1 MNTVKLRDDLEFSRI
16 VHGYWRLMDWNVSN
30 DELLKL
36 IEEAY
41 DLGITTVDHA
51 DIYGSFSC
59 EEKFGEALKLK
70 KGLREKLQIVTKCGI
85 KFPSVNRPEN
95 KSHCYDTS
103 KEHIIKSAERS
114 LKNFNTDYLDLLL
127 IHRVD
132 ALLNPEEVA
141 EAFTKLKNEGKVR
154 YFGVSNFLPPQ
165 FNMLN
170 SYLDDSLVTNQVEI
184 SPLCLDAFEN
194 GTLDLMLEK
203 RVKPMAWSPLAG
215 GRLFKANGEKSLR
228 VQKALNKIK
237 EEVSANDIDEVAYA
251 WLLMHP
257 SNIMPIVGSGKID
270 RIKAAIRA
278 TEIKLT
284 RDQWFE
290 IYVASRGVDI
300 P

>member
-1 MNTVKLRDDLEFSRI
+1 MEKIKLKDDLEFSRI
-16 VHGYWRLMDWNVSN
+16 VHGYWRLMDWNISN
-30 DELLKL
+30 RDLVNL
-36 IEEAY
+36 IEEVY

-51 DIYGSFSC
+51 DIYGNFCC

-85 KFPSVNRPEN
+85 KFPSENRPEN

-114 LKNFNTDYLDLLL
+114 LKNFNTDYLDVLL

-141 EAFTKLKNEGKVR
+141 EAFTKLNKDGKVR
-154 YFGVSNFLPPQ
+154 YFGVSNFLPAQ

-170 SYLDDSLVTNQVEI
+170 SYLDNKLITNQVEI
-184 SPLCLDAFEN
+184 SPLCLNAFED

-203 RVKPMAWSPLAG
+203 RIKPMAWSPLAG
-215 GRLFKANGEKSLR
+215 GRLFRGNDERALR
-228 VQKALNKIK
+228 VQKVLNKIK
-237 EEVSANDIDEVAYA
+237 EEVNAKDIDEVAYA

-257 SNIMPIVGSGKID
+257 SKIMPIVGSGKIE
-270 RIKAAIRA
+270 RIKSAIRA

>member
-1 MNTVKLRDDLEFSRI
+1 MEYYNLPQTNLKVSKVALGCMRIASKTPEEVENLVLES
-16 VHGYWRLMDWNVSN
+16 
-30 DELLKL
+30 LK
-36 IEEAY
+36 A
-41 DLGITTVDHA
+41 GINFFDHA
-51 DIYGSFSC
+51 DIYGNFCC
-59 EEKFGEALKLK
+59 EEKFGDALNLK
-70 KGLREKLQIVTKCGI
+70 KSLREKLQIVTKCGI

-114 LKNFNTDYLDLLL
+114 LKNFKTDYLDLLL

-141 EAFTKLKNEGKVR
+141 EAFSKLKNEGKVR
-154 YFGVSNFLPPQ
+154 NFGVSNFLPAQ

-170 SYLDDSLVTNQVEI
+170 SYLDEKLVTNQIEV
-184 SPLCLDAFEN
+184 SPLNLEHFEN

-215 GRLFKANGEKSLR
+215 GRIFKGEDEASIR
-228 VQKALNKIK
+228 VRKVLNKIK
-237 EEVSANDIDEVAYA
+237 EEVSAKDIDEVVYA
-251 WLLMHP
+251 WILMHP
-257 SNIMPIVGSGKID
+257 SKIMPIVGSGNLD
-270 RIKAAIRA
+270 RIKSAVRA
-278 TEIKLT
+278 TDLNLT

-290 IYVASRGVDI
+290 IYVAGRGVDI

>member
-1 MNTVKLRDDLEFSRI
+1 MNNVKLRDDLEFSRI
-16 VHGYWRLMDWNVSN
+16 VQGYWRLMDWNISD
-30 DELLKL
+30 DELVKL

-41 DLGITTVDHA
+41 ELGITTVDHA
-51 DIYGSFSC
+51 DIYGNFCC
-59 EEKFGEALKLK
+59 EEKFGNALKIR

-85 KFPSVNRPEN
+85 KFPSENRPEN

-114 LKNFNTDYLDLLL
+114 LKNFNTDYLDVLL

-141 EAFTKLKNEGKVR
+141 EAFTKLKTQGKVR
-154 YFGVSNFLPPQ
+154 YFGVSNFLPAQ

-170 SYLDDSLVTNQVEI
+170 SYLEDSLVTNQVEI
-184 SPLCLDAFEN
+184 SPLCLDSFEN

-215 GRLFKANGEKSLR
+215 GRLFNANDERALR
-228 VQKALNKIK
+228 VQNVLNKIK
-237 EEVSANDIDEVAYA
+237 DEVSANGIDEVVYA

-270 RIKAAIRA
+270 RIKTAIRA

>member
-1 MNTVKLRDDLEFSRI
+1 MERVKIKDDLEFSRI
-16 VHGYWRLMDWNVSN
+16 VHGYWRLMDWNLSSN
-30 DELLKL
+30 ELINL

-41 DLGITTVDHA
+41 NLGITTVDHA
-51 DIYGSFSC
+51 DIYGNFCC
-59 EEKFGEALKLK
+59 EEKFGDALSLN

-103 KEHIIKSAERS
+103 KEYIIKSAERS
-114 LKNFNTDYLDLLL
+114 LKNFNTDYLDVLL

-141 EAFTKLKNEGKVR
+141 EAFYKLKNDGKVR
-154 YFGVSNFLPPQ
+154 YFGVSNFLPSQ

-170 SYLDDSLVTNQVEI
+170 SYLDNELVTNQVEI
-184 SPLCLDAFEN
+184 SPLCLNAFED

-215 GRLFKANGEKSLR
+215 GRIFKGSEDRDLR
-228 VQKALNKIK
+228 VKNVLNKIK
-237 EEVSANDIDEVAYA
+237 EEVGARDIDEVAYA

-257 SNIMPIVGSGKID
+257 SKIMPIVGSGKLD
-270 RIKAAIRA
+270 RIKSAVRA
-278 TEIKLT
+278 TEILLT

>member
-1 MNTVKLRDDLEFSRI
+1 MERIKIKDDLDFSRI
-16 VHGYWRLMDWNVSN
+16 IHGYWRLMEWKLSSN
-30 DELLKL
+30 ELINL

-51 DIYGSFSC
+51 DIYGNFCC
-59 EEKFGEALKLK
+59 EEKFGEALSLK

-85 KFPSVNRPEN
+85 KFPSENRPEN

-114 LKNFNTDYLDLLL
+114 LKNFNTDYLDALL

-141 EAFTKLKNEGKVR
+141 EAFHKLKKEGKVR
-154 YFGVSNFLPPQ
+154 YFGVSNFLPSQ

-170 SYLDDSLVTNQVEI
+170 SYLDNELITNQVEI
-184 SPLCLDAFEN
+184 SPLCLNAFED

-215 GRLFKANGEKSLR
+215 GKLFNSLDERALR
-228 VQKALNKIK
+228 VKKALNKIK
-237 EEVSANDIDEVAYA
+237 EEVGARDIDEVAYA

-257 SNIMPIVGSGKID
+257 SKIMPIVGSGKIE
-270 RIKAAIRA
+270 RIKSAVQA
-278 TEIKLT
+278 TEILLT

-290 IYVASRGVDI
+290 IYVASRGIDI

>member
-1 MNTVKLRDDLEFSRI
+1 MKTVKLREDLEFSRI
-16 VHGYWRLMDWNVSN
+16 VQGYWRLMDWNIS
-30 DELLKL
+30 DYELVKL

-51 DIYGSFSC
+51 DIYGNFCC
-59 EEKFGEALKLK
+59 EEKFGNALKIK
-70 KGLREKLQIVTKCGI
+70 KGLREKLQLVTKCGI
-85 KFPSVNRPEN
+85 KFPSENRPEN

-114 LKNFNTDYLDLLL
+114 LKNFNTDYLDVLL

-141 EAFTKLKNEGKVR
+141 EAFTKLKREGKVR
-154 YFGVSNFLPPQ
+154 YFGVSNFLPAQ

-170 SYLDDSLVTNQVEI
+170 SYLEDSLVTNQVEI
-184 SPLCLDAFEN
+184 SPLCLDSFEN

-203 RVKPMAWSPLAG
+203 RIKPMAWSPLAG
-215 GRLFKANGEKSLR
+215 GRLFKANDEKSLR
-228 VQKALNKIK
+228 VQKVLNKIK
-237 EEVSANDIDEVAYA
+237 DEVSAKGIDEVVYA

-278 TEIKLT
+278 TEINLS

-290 IYVASRGVDI
+290 IYVASRGIDI

>member
-1 MNTVKLRDDLEFSRI
+1 METVNIKDNLEFSRI
-16 VHGYWRLMDWNVSN
+16 VQGYWRLMDWNISD
-30 DELLKL
+30 DELVKL
-36 IEEAY
+36 IEESY
-41 DLGITTVDHA
+41 ELGITTVDHA
-51 DIYGSFSC
+51 DIYGNFCC
-59 EEKFGEALKLK
+59 EEKFGNALKIR
-70 KGLREKLQIVTKCGI
+70 KGLRERLQIVTKCGI
-85 KFPSVNRPEN
+85 KFPSKNRPEN

-114 LKNFNTDYLDLLL
+114 LKNFNTDYLDVLL

-141 EAFTKLKNEGKVR
+141 EAFTKLKTQGKVR
-154 YFGVSNFLPPQ
+154 YFGVSNFLPAQ

-170 SYLDDSLVTNQVEI
+170 SYLEDSLVTNQVEI
-184 SPLCLDAFEN
+184 SPLCLDSFEN

-215 GRLFKANGEKSLR
+215 GRLFKANDERSLR
-228 VQKALNKIK
+228 VQKVLNKIK
-237 EEVSANDIDEVAYA
+237 DEVSAKGIDEVVYA

-257 SNIMPIVGSGKID
+257 SNIVPIVGSGKID
-270 RIKAAIRA
+270 RIKSAIRA
-278 TEIKLT
+278 TEINLS

-290 IYVASRGVDI
+290 IYVASRGIDI

>member
-1 MNTVKLRDDLEFSRI
+1 MEKIKLKDDLEFSRI
-16 VHGYWRLMDWNVSN
+16 VHGYWRLMDWNISN
-30 DELLKL
+30 RDLVNL
-36 IEEAY
+36 IEEVY

-51 DIYGSFSC
+51 DIYGNFCC

-85 KFPSVNRPEN
+85 KFPSENRPEN

-114 LKNFNTDYLDLLL
+114 LKNFNTDYLDVLL

-141 EAFTKLKNEGKVR
+141 EAFTKLNKDGKVR
-154 YFGVSNFLPPQ
+154 YFGVSNFLPAQ

-170 SYLDDSLVTNQVEI
+170 SYLDNKLITNQVEI
-184 SPLCLDAFEN
+184 SPLCLNAFED

-203 RVKPMAWSPLAG
+203 RIKPMAWSPLAG
-215 GRLFKANGEKSLR
+215 GRLFRGNDERALR
-228 VQKALNKIK
+228 VQKVLNKIK
-237 EEVSANDIDEVAYA
+237 EEVSAKDIDEVAYA

-257 SNIMPIVGSGKID
+257 SKIMPIVGSGKIE
-270 RIKAAIRA
+270 RIKSAIRA
-278 TEIKLT
+278 TDIKLT

>member
-1 MNTVKLRDDLEFSRI
+1 MEKIKLKDDLEFSRI
-16 VHGYWRLMDWNVSN
+16 VHGYWRLMDWNISN
-30 DELLKL
+30 RDLVNL
-36 IEEAY
+36 IEEVY

-51 DIYGSFSC
+51 DIYGNFCC

-85 KFPSVNRPEN
+85 KFPSENRPEN

-114 LKNFNTDYLDLLL
+114 LKNFNTDYLDVLL

-141 EAFTKLKNEGKVR
+141 EAFTKLNKDGKVR
-154 YFGVSNFLPPQ
+154 YFGVSNFLPAQ

-170 SYLDDSLVTNQVEI
+170 SYLDNKLITNQVEI
-184 SPLCLDAFEN
+184 SPLCLNAFED

-203 RVKPMAWSPLAG
+203 RIKPMAWSPLAG
-215 GRLFKANGEKSLR
+215 GRLFRGNDERSLR
-228 VQKALNKIK
+228 VQKVLNKIK
-237 EEVSANDIDEVAYA
+237 EEVNAKDIDEVAYA

-257 SNIMPIVGSGKID
+257 SKIMPIVGSGKIE
-270 RIKAAIRA
+270 RIKSAIRA
-278 TEIKLT
+278 TDIKLT

>member
-1 MNTVKLRDDLEFSRI
+1 MEKIKLKDDLEFSRI
-16 VHGYWRLMDWNVSN
+16 VHGYWRLMDWNISN
-30 DELLKL
+30 RDLVNL
-36 IEEAY
+36 IEEVY

-51 DIYGSFSC
+51 DIYGNFCC

-85 KFPSVNRPEN
+85 KFPSENRPEN

-114 LKNFNTDYLDLLL
+114 LKNFNTDYLDVLL

-132 ALLNPEEVA
+132 ELLNPEEVA
-141 EAFTKLKNEGKVR
+141 EAFTKLNKDGKVR
-154 YFGVSNFLPPQ
+154 YFGVSNFLPAQ

-170 SYLDDSLVTNQVEI
+170 SYLDNKLITNQVEI
-184 SPLCLDAFEN
+184 SPLCLNAFED

-203 RVKPMAWSPLAG
+203 RIKPMAWSPLAG
-215 GRLFKANGEKSLR
+215 GRLFRGNDERSLR
-228 VQKALNKIK
+228 VQKVLNKIK
-237 EEVSANDIDEVAYA
+237 EEVSAKDIDEVAYA

-257 SNIMPIVGSGKID
+257 SKIMPIVGSGKIE
-270 RIKAAIRA
+270 RIKSAIRA
-278 TEIKLT
+278 TDIKLT

>member
-1 MNTVKLRDDLEFSRI
+1 MERVKIKDDLEFSRI
-16 VHGYWRLMDWNVSN
+16 VHGYWRLMDWNLSSN
-30 DELLKL
+30 ELINL

-41 DLGITTVDHA
+41 NLGITTVDHA
-51 DIYGSFSC
+51 DIYGNFCC
-59 EEKFGEALKLK
+59 EEKFGEALSLN

-103 KEHIIKSAERS
+103 KEYIIKSAERS
-114 LKNFNTDYLDLLL
+114 LKNFNTDYLDVLL

-141 EAFTKLKNEGKVR
+141 EAFHKLKNDGKVR
-154 YFGVSNFLPPQ
+154 YFGVSNFLPSQ

-170 SYLDDSLVTNQVEI
+170 SYLDNDLVTNQVEI
-184 SPLCLDAFEN
+184 SPLCLNSFED

-215 GRLFKANGEKSLR
+215 GRIFKCSEDRDLR
-228 VQKALNKIK
+228 VKNVLNKIK
-237 EEVSANDIDEVAYA
+237 EEVGARDIDEVAYA

-257 SNIMPIVGSGKID
+257 SKIMPIVGSGKLD
-270 RIKAAIRA
+270 RIKSAVRA
-278 TEIKLT
+278 TEILLT

>member
-1 MNTVKLRDDLEFSRI
+1 MEKVRLSNSLEMSRI
-16 VHGYWRLMDWNVSN
+16 VHGHWRLMDWNLSN
-30 DELLKL
+30 EELLKL
-36 IEEAY
+36 VEEVNE
-41 DLGITTVDHA
+41 LGITTIDHA
-51 DIYGSFSC
+51 DIYGNFCC
-59 EEKFGEALKLK
+59 EEKFGDALNLK
-70 KGLREKLQIVTKCGI
+70 KSLREKLQIVTKCGI

-114 LKNFNTDYLDLLL
+114 LKNFKTDYLDLLL

-141 EAFTKLKNEGKVR
+141 EAFSKLKNEGKVR
-154 YFGVSNFLPPQ
+154 NFGVSNFLPAQ

-170 SYLDDSLVTNQVEI
+170 SYLDEKLVTNQIEV
-184 SPLCLDAFEN
+184 SPLNLEHFEN

-215 GRLFKANGEKSLR
+215 GRIFKGEDEASIR
-228 VQKALNKIK
+228 VRKVLNKIK
-237 EEVSANDIDEVAYA
+237 EEVSAKDIDEVVYA
-251 WLLMHP
+251 WILMHP
-257 SNIMPIVGSGKID
+257 SKIMPIVGSGNLD
-270 RIKAAIRA
+270 RIKSAVRA
-278 TEIKLT
+278 TDLNLT

-290 IYVASRGVDI
+290 IYVAGRGVDI

>member
-1 MNTVKLRDDLEFSRI
+1 MKTVKLRDDLEFSRI
-16 VHGYWRLMDWNVSN
+16 VQGYWRLMDWNIS
-30 DELLKL
+30 DYELVKL

-51 DIYGSFSC
+51 DIYGNFCC
-59 EEKFGEALKLK
+59 EEKFGNALKLK

-85 KFPSVNRPEN
+85 KFPSENRPEN

-103 KEHIIKSAERS
+103 KEHIIKSVERS
-114 LKNFNTDYLDLLL
+114 LKNFNTDYLDVLL

-141 EAFTKLKNEGKVR
+141 EAFTKLKREGKVR
-154 YFGVSNFLPPQ
+154 YFGVSNFLPAQ

-170 SYLDDSLVTNQVEI
+170 SYLEDSLVTNQVEI
-184 SPLCLDAFEN
+184 SPLCLDSFEN

-215 GRLFKANGEKSLR
+215 GRLFKANDEKSLR
-228 VQKALNKIK
+228 VQKVLNKIK
-237 EEVSANDIDEVAYA
+237 DEVSAKGIDEVVYA

-257 SNIMPIVGSGKID
+257 SNIIPIVGSGKID

-278 TEIKLT
+278 TEINLS

>member
-1 MNTVKLRDDLEFSRI
+1 MIKGGIRVDTVKLKDDLEFSRI
-16 VHGYWRLMDWNVSN
+16 IHGYWRLMDWNLSN
-30 DELLKL
+30 EEVVKL

-41 DLGITTVDHA
+41 ELGITTIDHA
-51 DIYGSFSC
+51 DIYGNFCC

-70 KGLREKLQIVTKCGI
+70 RGLREKLQIVTKCGI
-85 KFPSVNRPEN
+85 KFPTANRPEN

-154 YFGVSNFLPPQ
+154 YFGVSNFLPAQ

-170 SYLDDSLVTNQVEI
+170 SYLDDKLVTNQVEI
-184 SPLCLDAFEN
+184 SPLCLDAFED

-215 GRLFKANGEKSLR
+215 GRLFKGNDERTLR

-237 EEVSANDIDEVAYA
+237 AVLS
-251 WLLMHP
+251 
-257 SNIMPIVGSGKID
+257 
-270 RIKAAIRA
+270 
-278 TEIKLT
+278 
-284 RDQWFE
+284 
-290 IYVASRGVDI
+290 
-300 P
+300 

>member
-1 MNTVKLRDDLEFSRI
+1 MEKIKLKDDLEFSRI
-16 VHGYWRLMDWNVSN
+16 VHGYWRLMDWNISN
-30 DELLKL
+30 RDLVNL
-36 IEEAY
+36 IEEVY

-51 DIYGSFSC
+51 DIYGNFCC

-70 KGLREKLQIVTKCGI
+70 RGLREKLQIVTKCGI
-85 KFPSVNRPEN
+85 KFPSENRPEN

-114 LKNFNTDYLDLLL
+114 LKNFNTDYLDVLL

-141 EAFTKLKNEGKVR
+141 EAFTKLNKDGKVR
-154 YFGVSNFLPPQ
+154 YFGVSNFLPAQ

-170 SYLDDSLVTNQVEI
+170 SYLDNKLITNQVEI
-184 SPLCLDAFEN
+184 SPLCLNAFED

-203 RVKPMAWSPLAG
+203 RIKPMAWSPLAG
-215 GRLFKANGEKSLR
+215 GRLFRGNDERALR
-228 VQKALNKIK
+228 VQKVLNKIK
-237 EEVSANDIDEVAYA
+237 EEVSAKDIDEVAYA

-257 SNIMPIVGSGKID
+257 SKIMPIVGSGKIE
-270 RIKAAIRA
+270 RIKSAIRA
-278 TEIKLT
+278 TDIKLT

>member
-1 MNTVKLRDDLEFSRI
+1 MEAIKLRDDLEFSRI
-16 VHGYWRLMDWNVSN
+16 IHGYWRLMEWNLSN
-30 DELLKL
+30 EEVVKL

-51 DIYGSFSC
+51 DIYGNFCC

-70 KGLREKLQIVTKCGI
+70 RGLREKLQIVTKCGI
-85 KFPSVNRPEN
+85 KFPAANRPEN

-154 YFGVSNFLPPQ
+154 YFGVSNFLPAQ

-170 SYLDDSLVTNQVEI
+170 SYLDDKLVTNQVEI
-184 SPLCLDAFEN
+184 SPLCLDAFED

-215 GRLFKANGEKSLR
+215 GRLFKDNDERTIR
-228 VQKALNKIK
+228 VQKVLNKIK
-237 EEVSANDIDEVAYA
+237 EEVSAKDIDEVAYA

-257 SNIMPIVGSGKID
+257 SKIMPIVGSGKID

>member
-1 MNTVKLRDDLEFSRI
+1 MEKIKINDDLEFSRI
-16 VHGYWRLMDWNVSN
+16 VHGYWRLMNWNISN
-30 DELLKL
+30 DDLVKL
-36 IEEAY
+36 IEEEY

-51 DIYGSFSC
+51 DIYGNFKC

-85 KFPSVNRPEN
+85 KFPSENRPEN

-114 LKNFNTDYLDLLL
+114 LKNFNTDYLDVLL

-154 YFGVSNFLPPQ
+154 YFGVSNFLPAQ

-170 SYLDDSLVTNQVEI
+170 SYLDNKLITNQVEI
-184 SPLCLDAFEN
+184 SPLCLNAFED

-215 GRLFKANGEKSLR
+215 GRLFRGNDERSLR
-228 VQKALNKIK
+228 VQKVLNKIK
-237 EEVSANDIDEVAYA
+237 EEVSAKDIDEVAYA
-251 WLLMHP
+251 WLLKHP
-257 SNIMPIVGSGKID
+257 SKIMPIVGSGKIE
-270 RIKAAIRA
+270 RIKSAIRA

-284 RDQWFE
+284 RNQWFE

>member
-1 MNTVKLRDDLEFSRI
+1 MEKVILKNDLEFSRI
-16 VHGYWRLMDWNVSN
+16 VHGYWRLIDWNISN
-30 DELLKL
+30 DDLVKL
-36 IEEAY
+36 IEEVY

-51 DIYGSFSC
+51 DIYGNFRC

-85 KFPSVNRPEN
+85 KFPSENRPEN

-114 LKNFNTDYLDLLL
+114 LKNFNTDYLDVLL

-141 EAFTKLKNEGKVR
+141 EAFNKLQNDGKVR
-154 YFGVSNFLPPQ
+154 YFGVSNFLPSQ

-170 SYLDDSLVTNQVEI
+170 SYLDNKLITNQVEI
-184 SPLCLDAFEN
+184 SPLCLNAFED

-215 GRLFKANGEKSLR
+215 GRLFRDNDERSLR
-228 VQKALNKIK
+228 VKKVLNKIK
-237 EEVSANDIDEVAYA
+237 EEVYAKDIDELAYA

-257 SNIMPIVGSGKID
+257 SKIMPIVGSGKIE
-270 RIKAAIRA
+270 RIKSAIRA

>member
-1 MNTVKLRDDLEFSRI
+1 MKTVKLRDDLEFSRI
-16 VHGYWRLMDWNVSN
+16 VQGYWRLMDWNISD
-30 DELLKL
+30 DELVKL

-51 DIYGSFSC
+51 DIYGNFCC
-59 EEKFGEALKLK
+59 EEKFGNALKLN

-85 KFPSVNRPEN
+85 KFPSENRPEN

-114 LKNFNTDYLDLLL
+114 LKNFNTGYLDVLL

-141 EAFTKLKNEGKVR
+141 EAFTKLKREGKVR
-154 YFGVSNFLPPQ
+154 YFGVSNFLPAQ
-165 FNMLN
+165 FKMLN
-170 SYLDDSLVTNQVEI
+170 SYLEDSLVTNQVEI
-184 SPLCLDAFEN
+184 SPLCLDSFEN

-215 GRLFKANGEKSLR
+215 GRLFKANDEKSLR
-228 VQKALNKIK
+228 VQKVLNKIK
-237 EEVSANDIDEVAYA
+237 DEVSAKGIDEVVYA

-257 SNIMPIVGSGKID
+257 SNIIPIVGSGKID

-278 TEIKLT
+278 TEINLS

>member
-1 MNTVKLRDDLEFSRI
+1 MERVKIKDDLEFSRI
-16 VHGYWRLMDWNVSN
+16 VHGYWRLMDWNLSSN
-30 DELLKL
+30 ELSNL

-41 DLGITTVDHA
+41 NLGITTVDHA
-51 DIYGSFSC
+51 DIYGNFCC
-59 EEKFGEALKLK
+59 EEKFGEALSLN

-103 KEHIIKSAERS
+103 KEYIIKSAERS
-114 LKNFNTDYLDLLL
+114 LKNFNTDYLDVLL

-141 EAFTKLKNEGKVR
+141 EAFHKLKNDGKVR
-154 YFGVSNFLPPQ
+154 YFGVSNFLPSQ

-170 SYLDDSLVTNQVEI
+170 SYLDNELVTNQVEI
-184 SPLCLDAFEN
+184 SPLCLNAFED

-215 GRLFKANGEKSLR
+215 GRIFKGSEDRDLR
-228 VQKALNKIK
+228 VKNVLNKIK
-237 EEVSANDIDEVAYA
+237 EEVGARDIDEVAYA

-257 SNIMPIVGSGKID
+257 SKIMPIVGSGKLD
-270 RIKAAIRA
+270 RIKSAVRA
-278 TEIKLT
+278 TEILLT

>member
-1 MNTVKLRDDLEFSRI
+1 MDIVKLRDDLEFSRI
-16 VHGYWRLMDWNVSN
+16 VHGYWRLMEWNLSDN
-30 DELLKL
+30 ELVKL
-36 IEEAY
+36 IEEVY

-51 DIYGSFSC
+51 DIYGNFSC
-59 EEKFGEALKLK
+59 EEKFGNALKLK

-85 KFPSVNRPEN
+85 KFPSINRPEN

-103 KEHIIKSAERS
+103 KEHIINSAERS

-141 EAFTKLKNEGKVR
+141 EAFTRLKNQGKVR
-154 YFGVSNFLPPQ
+154 CFGVSNFLPSQ

-170 SYLDDSLVTNQVEI
+170 SYLDNSLVTNQVEI
-184 SPLCLDAFEN
+184 SPLCLDAFED

-215 GRLFKANGEKSLR
+215 GRLFKGNDERDIR
-228 VQKALNKIK
+228 VQKVLNKIK

-257 SNIMPIVGSGKID
+257 SKIMPIVGSGKLD
-270 RIKAAIRA
+270 RIKAAVKA

>member
-1 MNTVKLRDDLEFSRI
+1 MDIVKLRDDLEFSRI
-16 VHGYWRLMDWNVSN
+16 VHGYWRLMEWNLSDN
-30 DELLKL
+30 ELVKL
-36 IEEAY
+36 IEEVY

-51 DIYGSFSC
+51 DIYGNFSC
-59 EEKFGEALKLK
+59 EEKFGNALKLK

-85 KFPSVNRPEN
+85 KFPSINRPEN

-103 KEHIIKSAERS
+103 KEHIINSAERS

-141 EAFTKLKNEGKVR
+141 EAFTRLKNQGKVR
-154 YFGVSNFLPPQ
+154 YFGVSNFLPSQ

-170 SYLDDSLVTNQVEI
+170 SYLDNSLVTNQVEI
-184 SPLCLDAFEN
+184 SPLCLDAFED

-215 GRLFKANGEKSLR
+215 GRLFKGNDERDIR
-228 VQKALNKIK
+228 VQKVLNKIK

-257 SNIMPIVGSGKID
+257 SKIMPIVGSGKLE
-270 RIKAAIRA
+270 RIKAAGKA

>member
-1 MNTVKLRDDLEFSRI
+1 MDIVKLRDDLEFSRI
-16 VHGYWRLMDWNVSN
+16 VHGYWRLMEWNLSDN
-30 DELLKL
+30 ELVKL
-36 IEEAY
+36 IEEVY

-51 DIYGSFSC
+51 DIYGNFSC
-59 EEKFGEALKLK
+59 EEKFGNALKLK

-85 KFPSVNRPEN
+85 KFPSINRPEN

-103 KEHIIKSAERS
+103 KEHIINSAERS

-141 EAFTKLKNEGKVR
+141 EAFTRLKNQGKVR
-154 YFGVSNFLPPQ
+154 YFGVSNFLPSQ

-170 SYLDDSLVTNQVEI
+170 SYLDNSLVTNQVEI
-184 SPLCLDAFEN
+184 SPLCLDAFED

-215 GRLFKANGEKSLR
+215 GRLFKGNDERDIR
-228 VQKALNKIK
+228 VQKVLNKIK

-257 SNIMPIVGSGKID
+257 SKIMPIVGSGKLD
-270 RIKAAIRA
+270 RIKAAVKA

>member
-1 MNTVKLRDDLEFSRI
+1 MERIKIKDDLDFSRI
-16 VHGYWRLMDWNVSN
+16 IHGYWRLMEWKLSSN
-30 DELLKL
+30 ELINL

-51 DIYGSFSC
+51 DIYGNFCC
-59 EEKFGEALKLK
+59 EEKFGEALSLK

-85 KFPSVNRPEN
+85 KFPSENRPEN

-114 LKNFNTDYLDLLL
+114 LKNFNTDYLDALL

-141 EAFTKLKNEGKVR
+141 EAFHKLKKEGKVR
-154 YFGVSNFLPPQ
+154 YFGVSNFLPSQ

-170 SYLDDSLVTNQVEI
+170 SYLDNELITNQVEI
-184 SPLCLDAFEN
+184 SPLCLNAFED

-215 GRLFKANGEKSLR
+215 GKLFNSLDERALR
-228 VQKALNKIK
+228 VKKALNKIK
-237 EEVSANDIDEVAYA
+237 EEVGARDIDEVAYA

-257 SNIMPIVGSGKID
+257 SKIMPIVGSGNLD
-270 RIKAAIRA
+270 RIKSAVRA
-278 TEIKLT
+278 TEINLT

-290 IYVASRGVDI
+290 IYVAGRGVDI

>member
-1 MNTVKLRDDLEFSRI
+1 MEKIKLKDDLEFSRI
-16 VHGYWRLMDWNVSN
+16 VHGYWRLMDWNISN
-30 DELLKL
+30 RDLVNL
-36 IEEAY
+36 IEEVY

-51 DIYGSFSC
+51 DIYGNFCC

-85 KFPSVNRPEN
+85 KFPSENRPEN

-114 LKNFNTDYLDLLL
+114 LKNFNTDYLDVLL

-141 EAFTKLKNEGKVR
+141 EAFTKLNKDGKVR
-154 YFGVSNFLPPQ
+154 YFGVSNFLPAQ

-170 SYLDDSLVTNQVEI
+170 SYLDNKLITNQVEI
-184 SPLCLDAFEN
+184 SPLCLNAFED

-203 RVKPMAWSPLAG
+203 RIKPMAWSPLAG
-215 GRLFKANGEKSLR
+215 GRLFRGNDERSLR
-228 VQKALNKIK
+228 VQKVLSKIK
-237 EEVSANDIDEVAYA
+237 EEVNAKDIDEVAYA

-257 SNIMPIVGSGKID
+257 SKIMPIVGSGKIE
-270 RIKAAIRA
+270 RIKSAIRA
-278 TEIKLT
+278 TDIKLT

>member
-1 MNTVKLRDDLEFSRI
+1 M
-16 VHGYWRLMDWNVSN
+16 
-30 DELLKL
+30 
-36 IEEAY
+36 
-41 DLGITTVDHA
+41 
-51 DIYGSFSC
+51 
-59 EEKFGEALKLK
+59 
-70 KGLREKLQIVTKCGI
+70 
-85 KFPSVNRPEN
+85 
-95 KSHCYDTS
+95 
-103 KEHIIKSAERS
+103 
-114 LKNFNTDYLDLLL
+114 
-127 IHRVD
+127 
-132 ALLNPEEVA
+132 
-141 EAFTKLKNEGKVR
+141 
-154 YFGVSNFLPPQ
+154 SNFLPSQ

-215 GRLFKANGEKSLR
+215 GRLFKGNDERAIR
-228 VQKALNKIK
+228 VQKVLNKIK

-257 SNIMPIVGSGKID
+257 SKIMPIVGSGKLD
-270 RIKAAIRA
+270 RIKAAVKA

>member
-1 MNTVKLRDDLEFSRI
+1 
-16 VHGYWRLMDWNVSN
+16 MDWNISN
-30 DELLKL
+30 RDLVNL
-36 IEEAY
+36 IEEVY

-51 DIYGSFSC
+51 DIYGNFCC

-85 KFPSVNRPEN
+85 KFPSENRPEN

-114 LKNFNTDYLDLLL
+114 LKNFNTDYLDVLL

-141 EAFTKLKNEGKVR
+141 EAFTKLNKDGKVR
-154 YFGVSNFLPPQ
+154 YFGVSNFLPAQ

-170 SYLDDSLVTNQVEI
+170 SYLDNKLITNQVEI
-184 SPLCLDAFEN
+184 SPLCLNAFED

-203 RVKPMAWSPLAG
+203 RIKPMAWSPLAG
-215 GRLFKANGEKSLR
+215 GRLFRGNDERSLR
-228 VQKALNKIK
+228 VQKVLNKIK
-237 EEVSANDIDEVAYA
+237 EEVSAKDIDEVAYA

-257 SNIMPIVGSGKID
+257 SKIMPIVGSGKIE
-270 RIKAAIRA
+270 RIKSAIRA
-278 TEIKLT
+278 TDIKLT

>member
-1 MNTVKLRDDLEFSRI
+1 MNRVKLMDDLEFSKI
-16 VHGYWRLMDWNVSN
+16 VHGYWRLMDWNIS
-30 DELLKL
+30 DKELLKL
-36 IEEAY
+36 IEETY

-51 DIYGSFSC
+51 DIYGNFSC
-59 EEKFGEALKLK
+59 EEKFGNALKLK
-70 KGLREKLQIVTKCGI
+70 NGLREKLQIVTKCGI

-141 EAFTKLKNEGKVR
+141 EAFTKLKNQGKVR
-154 YFGVSNFLPPQ
+154 YFGVSNFLPSQ

-170 SYLDDSLVTNQVEI
+170 SYLNDSLVTNQVEI

-215 GRLFKANGEKSLR
+215 GRLFNANDEKALR
-228 VQKALNKIK
+228 VQNTLNKIK

-270 RIKAAIRA
+270 RIKSAIKA
-278 TEIKLT
+278 TEIKLS

>member
-1 MNTVKLRDDLEFSRI
+1 MNRVKLRDDLEFSRI
-16 VHGYWRLMDWNVSN
+16 VHGYWRLMDWNISD
-30 DELLKL
+30 DELINL

-51 DIYGSFSC
+51 DIYGNFCC
-59 EEKFGEALKLK
+59 EEKFGNALKIK

-85 KFPSVNRPEN
+85 KFPSVNRREN

-127 IHRVD
+127 IHRID

-141 EAFTKLKNEGKVR
+141 EAFTKLKSQGKVR
-154 YFGVSNFLPPQ
+154 HFGVSNFLPAQ

-170 SYLDDSLVTNQVEI
+170 SYLDNSLVTNQIEV

-215 GRLFKANGEKSLR
+215 GKLFKAQDERSLR
-228 VQKALNKIK
+228 VQKVLNKIR
-237 EEVSANDIDEVAYA
+237 EEVSAKDIDEVAYA

-257 SNIMPIVGSGKID
+257 ANIMPIVGSGKID

-278 TEIKLT
+278 TELKLT

>member
-1 MNTVKLRDDLEFSRI
+1 METIKIKDDLEFSRI
-16 VHGYWRLMDWNVSN
+16 VHGYWRLMDWNISD
-30 DELLKL
+30 DELVKL

-51 DIYGSFSC
+51 DIYGNFCC
-59 EEKFGEALKLK
+59 EEKFGNALKIK

-85 KFPSVNRPEN
+85 KFPSANRPEN

-141 EAFTKLKNEGKVR
+141 EAFRKLKNEGKVR
-154 YFGVSNFLPPQ
+154 YFGVSNFLPAQ

-170 SYLDDSLVTNQVEI
+170 SYLDDSLATNQVEI

-215 GRLFKANGEKSLR
+215 GRIFKANDEKSLR
-228 VQKALNKIK
+228 VQKVLNKIK
-237 EEVSANDIDEVAYA
+237 EEVSAKDIDEVVYA
-251 WLLMHP
+251 WILMHP
-257 SNIMPIVGSGKID
+257 SNIIPIVGSGKID
-270 RIKAAIRA
+270 RIKASIRA
-278 TEIKLT
+278 TEIKLS

>member
-1 MNTVKLRDDLEFSRI
+1 MEKIKLKDDLEFSRI
-16 VHGYWRLMDWNVSN
+16 VHGYWRLMDWNISN
-30 DELLKL
+30 RDLVNL
-36 IEEAY
+36 IEEVY

-51 DIYGSFSC
+51 DIYGNFCC

-85 KFPSVNRPEN
+85 KFPSENRPEN

-114 LKNFNTDYLDLLL
+114 LKNFNTDYLDVLL

-141 EAFTKLKNEGKVR
+141 EAFTKLNKDGKVR
-154 YFGVSNFLPPQ
+154 YFGVSNFLPAQ

-170 SYLDDSLVTNQVEI
+170 SYLDNKLITNQVEI
-184 SPLCLDAFEN
+184 SPLCLNAFED

-203 RVKPMAWSPLAG
+203 RIKPMAWSPLAG
-215 GRLFKANGEKSLR
+215 GRLFRGNDERSLR
-228 VQKALNKIK
+228 VQKVLSKIK
-237 EEVSANDIDEVAYA
+237 EEVNAKDIDEVAYA

-257 SNIMPIVGSGKID
+257 SKIMPIVGSGKIE
-270 RIKAAIRA
+270 RIKSAIRA

>member
-1 MNTVKLRDDLEFSRI
+1 METVNIKDNLEFSRI

-30 DELLKL
+30 DELLNL

-51 DIYGSFSC
+51 DIYGNFCC
-59 EEKFGEALKLK
+59 EEKFGEALKIK

-85 KFPSVNRPEN
+85 KFPSENRPEN

-114 LKNFNTDYLDLLL
+114 LKNFNTDYLDVLL

-141 EAFTKLKNEGKVR
+141 EAFTKLKTQGKVR
-154 YFGVSNFLPPQ
+154 YFGVSNFLPAQ

-170 SYLDDSLVTNQVEI
+170 SYLEDSLVTNQVEI
-184 SPLCLDAFEN
+184 SPLCLDSFEN

-215 GRLFKANGEKSLR
+215 GRLFKANDERSLR
-228 VQKALNKIK
+228 VQKVLNKIK
-237 EEVSANDIDEVAYA
+237 DQVSAKGIDEVVYA

-270 RIKAAIRA
+270 RIKSAIRA
-278 TEIKLT
+278 TEINLS

-290 IYVASRGVDI
+290 IYVASRGIDI